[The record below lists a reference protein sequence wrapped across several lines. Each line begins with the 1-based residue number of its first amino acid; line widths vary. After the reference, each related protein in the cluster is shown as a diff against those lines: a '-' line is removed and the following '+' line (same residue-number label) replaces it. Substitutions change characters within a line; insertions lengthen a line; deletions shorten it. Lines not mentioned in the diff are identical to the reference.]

1 MERMNP
7 NRSYLRCAIIAIVVM
22 IGTISAAYAAPT
34 ASFVISGV
42 VFYENGS
49 ECNDPT
55 VNITNLD
62 TSGTWVAETNESS
75 NDYQMVLDSDNVS
88 VNDTLQFNAA
98 SPDESQS
105 SVTEHVVTQ
114 NELDTGGFVYN
125 ISLAEPGDTTPPE
138 ITSVVLDPTVSE
150 PNGSINVTVNVTDE
164 SGIDT
169 VTAEGVALAL
179 VANDTYVGTI
189 TASGTPGTYNVT
201 VVATDA
207 SPNGNNATDDSAT
220 YTIPEPGDTTP
231 PTIHSVALDPTEVE
245 PNGSINVTVNVTD
258 DSGIASVTAEGVSLA
273 DAGNDTWA
281 GTITAANA
289 SGTYNVTVVATDN
302 STNGNNA
309 TDDSATYTVPEPVPP
324 VIISI
329 EDVAIRRGENKTVP
343 ITVFDVVNMSGCEIT
358 FTYDPTVVYVTD
370 VARGDM
376 NFSFEYNVNN
386 GSGWMRANALDVT
399 GRSGDMIFAYVT
411 LTAVGNEGDTSKME
425 FEDSRLVNPSF
436 GEIAHIR
443 DNGTFEI
450 VPNVPPEVTNVSATP
465 DTILYDNGRPR
476 TPGTNTSLLSAH
488 VTDMDGEITTVTIN
502 LSSIGGLPAQPM
514 EHVSGDLWEV
524 TTNAREVAINAPDF
538 THQLTIA
545 ATDDNGDIND
555 SVSIELTALKRGD
568 VTGDGI
574 VDRMDAEYISRYL
587 VGLEPEVLI
596 LVGDVVGEA
605 GDPVGDGVVDL
616 MDALYIA
623 KYTNGIGEP

>member
-1 MERMNP
+1 
-7 NRSYLRCAIIAIVVM
+7 M

-220 YTIPEPGDTTP
+220 YTVPEPGDTTP
-231 PTIHSVALDPTEVE
+231 PTIHS
-245 PNGSINVTVNVTD
+245 G
-258 DSGIASVTAEGVSLA
+258 
-273 DAGNDTWA
+273 
-281 GTITAANA
+281 
-289 SGTYNVTVVATDN
+289 
-302 STNGNNA
+302 
-309 TDDSATYTVPEPVPP
+309 
-324 VIISI
+324 
-329 EDVAIRRGENKTVP
+329 
-343 ITVFDVVNMSGCEIT
+343 
-358 FTYDPTVVYVTD
+358 
-370 VARGDM
+370 
-376 NFSFEYNVNN
+376 
-386 GSGWMRANALDVT
+386 
-399 GRSGDMIFAYVT
+399 
-411 LTAVGNEGDTSKME
+411 
-425 FEDSRLVNPSF
+425 
-436 GEIAHIR
+436 
-443 DNGTFEI
+443 
-450 VPNVPPEVTNVSATP
+450 
-465 DTILYDNGRPR
+465 
-476 TPGTNTSLLSAH
+476 
-488 VTDMDGEITTVTIN
+488 
-502 LSSIGGLPAQPM
+502 
-514 EHVSGDLWEV
+514 
-524 TTNAREVAINAPDF
+524 
-538 THQLTIA
+538 
-545 ATDDNGDIND
+545 
-555 SVSIELTALKRGD
+555 
-568 VTGDGI
+568 
-574 VDRMDAEYISRYL
+574 
-587 VGLEPEVLI
+587 
-596 LVGDVVGEA
+596 
-605 GDPVGDGVVDL
+605 
-616 MDALYIA
+616 
-623 KYTNGIGEP
+623 